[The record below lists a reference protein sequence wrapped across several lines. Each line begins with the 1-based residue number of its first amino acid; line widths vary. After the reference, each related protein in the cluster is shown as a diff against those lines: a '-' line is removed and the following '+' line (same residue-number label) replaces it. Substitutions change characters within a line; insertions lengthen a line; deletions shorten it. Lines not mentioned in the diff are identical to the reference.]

1 MKREPSILAGLVIAY
16 HERFGRHVPEPA
28 LRRVDAGLLTAL
40 LQESLAT
47 GVPISEG
54 EFGWFK
60 PPEYRLG
67 GCILRDETPNEASHT
82 NEPDGGKPR

>member
-16 HERFGRHVPEPA
+16 RARFGRHVPAPA
-28 LRRVDAGLLTAL
+28 LRRAEAGQLAAL
-40 LQESLAT
+40 LEDSLAT
-47 GVPISEG
+47 GVPIPEG

-67 GCILRDETPNEASHT
+67 GCILRDESP
-82 NEPDGGKPR
+82 